1 MPVATA
7 RDLIDIA
14 LAELGT
20 KEAPAGSNNVK
31 YNTAYYGREVYDGLW
46 GTAFPWCVVFLWW
59 VFREAGAS
67 ELFYGGG
74 KTASCRTLLG
84 YYRTHGQLV
93 TDGEYRPGD
102 LIFYNFKGDS
112 DPEHVGLCESFGG
125 ATVMS
130 IEGNTGIGNDANGG
144 AVMRRSRTPGQIVG
158 AARPRYEEDEDM
170 DVDKLTDAQLLR
182 LAERMQAA
190 LGQRSVGAV
199 LGPELQEAVAL
210 GITDG
215 TQPNAFCTRA
225 QAAVMVKRAGNRVSN
240 PG

>member
-14 LAELGT
+14 LAQLGT
-20 KEAPAGSNNVK
+20 KESPAGSNNVR

-46 GTAFPWCVVFLWW
+46 DTKFPWCVVFLWW
-59 VFREAGAS
+59 CFREAGAS
-67 ELFYGGG
+67 ALFYGGD

-84 YYRTHGQLV
+84 YYRARGQAV
-93 TDGEYRPGD
+93 TDGDYQPGD
-102 LIFYNFKGDS
+102 LIFYNFQGDS

-125 ATVMS
+125 ATVVS
-130 IEGNTGIGNDANGG
+130 LEGNTGIGNDANGG
-144 AVMRRSRTPGQIVG
+144 AVMRRSRTLGQIVG
-158 AARPRYEEDEDM
+158 AARPRYEEGEDM

-190 LGQRSVGAV
+190 LGQRAVGAV

-215 TQPNAFCTRA
+215 TRPEAFCTRA
-225 QAAVMVKRAGNRVSN
+225 QAAVMVKRAREG
-240 PG
+240 

>member
-14 LAELGT
+14 LAQLGT
-20 KEAPAGSNNVK
+20 KESPAGSNNVR

-46 GTAFPWCVVFLWW
+46 DTKFPWCVTLLWW
-59 VFREAGAS
+59 CFREAGAS
-67 ELFYGGG
+67 ALFYGGE

-84 YYRTHGQLV
+84 YYRARGQAV
-93 TDGEYRPGD
+93 TDGDYQPGD
-102 LIFYNFKGDS
+102 LIFYNFQGGS

-125 ATVMS
+125 ATVVS

-144 AVMRRSRTPGQIVG
+144 AVMRRSRTLGQIVG
-158 AARPRYEEDEDM
+158 AARPRYEEGEDM

-190 LGQRSVGAV
+190 LGQRAVGAV

-215 TQPNAFCTRA
+215 TRPEAFCTRA
-225 QAAVMVKRAGNRVSN
+225 QAAVMVKRAKER
-240 PG
+240 